1 MGQEITYPPV
11 LEPDI
16 AASQF
21 RLKFALPGMTI
32 EPSTG
37 TLVWRP
43 GKEHVGRWP
52 ITILATVEGEEVT
65 VIAWTLEVR

>member
-1 MGQEITYPPV
+1 MPS
-11 LEPDI
+11 
-16 AASQF
+16 AF

-32 EPSTG
+32 EPDTG
-37 TLVWRP
+37 ALAWRP